1 MSAIFG
7 KKFYVKSAIFDE
19 ILKFLF
25 FKKNYFRYALHAMGY
40 CEQLLF
46 NKKIGL
52 IFEIPSLFSD
62 GKFWPNFNFLIINQN
77 YQHVHVRHI

>member
-1 MSAIFG
+1 
-7 KKFYVKSAIFDE
+7 
-19 ILKFLF
+19 
-25 FKKNYFRYALHAMGY
+25 MGY

-62 GKFWPNFNFLIINQN
+62 GKFWPNFNFLNNQPKLSTCACKA
-77 YQHVHVRHI
+77 YLKQLFLKK